1 MVCDFKAHKE
11 RLATVAVSA
20 DKLWIFSASHDNVLK
35 MYSLEEMSNVR
46 TVSIGTRNISCCLP
60 LPNNQTV
67 LLGSWDHSICAY
79 SVSFSLLK
87 LHAAMSHRVGRL
99 TVTLKEVVLPN
110 YFPHCTN
117 AFLLIRNILF
127 ILKCTERKCDF
138 PGLKRHAY
146 FCSSKLHASR
156 KRSVFL
162 LTVNV
167 IMIHFRVST

>member
-1 MVCDFKAHKE
+1 MTVSSNTKETALAHPARPSDLPELTKRNSLIGGSDDEDEYEDEGGGGNGGGGDVGKVRAPASVRTGVGKWNSNMQEMRMVCDFKAHKE

-79 SVSFSLLK
+79 SVSFFT
-87 LHAAMSHRVGRL
+87 A
-99 TVTLKEVVLPN
+99 
-110 YFPHCTN
+110 
-117 AFLLIRNILF
+117 
-127 ILKCTERKCDF
+127 
-138 PGLKRHAY
+138 
-146 FCSSKLHASR
+146 
-156 KRSVFL
+156 
-162 LTVNV
+162 
-167 IMIHFRVST
+167 